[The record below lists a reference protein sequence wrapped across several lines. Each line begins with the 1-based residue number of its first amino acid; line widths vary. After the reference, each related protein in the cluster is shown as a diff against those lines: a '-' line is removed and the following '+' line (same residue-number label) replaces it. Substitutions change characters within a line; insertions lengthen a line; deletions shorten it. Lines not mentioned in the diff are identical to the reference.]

1 MVFTNYDPA
10 EDPLD
15 DAQRNF
21 WFGRKKSGLDAGLF
35 SIPHAGHDPS
45 TFVFVHQDPAFQ
57 VVQPAGRDQV
67 SGHDM
72 DLLFCLRRHPLP
84 GPRLPRENEIVT
96 VL

>member
-1 MVFTNYDPA
+1 MIFTNYDPD
-10 EDPLD
+10 EGTLNDVH
-15 DAQRNF
+15 RNF
-21 WFGRKKSGLDAGLF
+21 CFGRKKSGLKADLF

-45 TFVFVHQDPAFQ
+45 TLVFVHQDPAFQ

-72 DLLFCLRRHPLP
+72 DLLFCLRTHLFA
-84 GPRLPRENEIVT
+84 GPWLPRENEIVT

>member
-1 MVFTNYDPA
+1 MILLREHSTMHKVIYA
-10 EDPLD
+10 S
-15 DAQRNF
+15 
-21 WFGRKKSGLDAGLF
+21 GKKKSGLKAGLF

-45 TFVFVHQDPAFQ
+45 TFFFVQQDPAFQ

-72 DLLFCLRRHPLP
+72 DLLLCLRRHLFT
-84 GPRLPRENEIVT
+84 GPRFPRENEIVT